1 MRITEAFSHLSPAVA
16 RQALHS
22 LLALLPPSVP
32 DTAEERDSR
41 DAAAVEA
48 VASLAPANA
57 IEARLAVQIAGAD
70 AHAADCL
77 RLAMRPGIDPDEMR
91 RCRAQAAM
99 MMRQAQSGVRTLQR
113 MQAVREKAEAAMQP
127 AAMERAGYWFRDISV
142 PAPEAAPTEPEPM
155 ADIAVEAEEYARIYP
170 ARARRIRALGG
181 LPERPDFGPPSA
193 ELVRAIVM
201 GSSPALRALD
211 AVT

>member
-1 MRITEAFSHLSPAVA
+1 MRISEAFSHLPPAVA
-16 RQALHS
+16 GQALHD
-22 LLALLPPSVP
+22 LLALLPPAVP
-32 DTAEERDSR
+32 DTADERCNR

-48 VASLAPANA
+48 VGSLNPANA
-57 IEARLAVQIAGAD
+57 IEARLATQIVGAD

-77 RLAMRPGIDPDEMR
+77 RLAVRPGIDADEVR

-99 MMRQAQSGVRTLQR
+99 MMRQAQSGVRTLLR

-127 AAMERAGYWFRDISV
+127 AAMERAGYWFRDVSV
-142 PAPEAAPTEPEPM
+142 PEAEAAPEPV
-155 ADIAVEAEEYARIYP
+155 ADVAVEAEQYARIYP

-181 LPERPDFGPPSA
+181 LPERLDFGPPSA

-211 AVT
+211 AVG